1 MYKVGSIAR
10 QTVVCPVSASSHLA
24 CLVSLSFPVPVFFF
38 FFEVGRT
45 RYPFTCKSLDGE
57 SSGYLCSHGL

>member
-38 FFEVGRT
+38 FFLRW
-45 RYPFTCKSLDGE
+45 GE
-57 SSGYLCSHGL
+57 HDILLLVNL